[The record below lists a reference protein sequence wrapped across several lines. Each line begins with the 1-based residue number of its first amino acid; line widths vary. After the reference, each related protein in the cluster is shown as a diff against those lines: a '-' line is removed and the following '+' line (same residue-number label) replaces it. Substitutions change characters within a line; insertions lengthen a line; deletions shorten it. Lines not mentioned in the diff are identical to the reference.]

1 MRRTLFLSIALALQ
15 ATATAAAAEPV
26 RVASEAIAS
35 QPLDAA
41 LNALSRQTG
50 LQFVYNAQ
58 SAGNPR
64 TPGVPAG
71 LSADAALSRLLAGT
85 GLRYRYL
92 NATTVTIEAQDSASP
107 APTSSAVAP
116 AGIAVAAN
124 TSQPADVAAPAAGA
138 GAQNLETI
146 QVTGSYSRSLEQAVD
161 IKRATVGFSDSIVAT
176 DVADFPEQNLAEA
189 LQRVPGVTI
198 ERSKGLGTK
207 VNVRGLPSEYTH
219 VSINDLATASG
230 SGGRDVE
237 FDMFASEIIQQVTV
251 QKSPTAADEEG
262 GIAGS
267 VKISTARPFD
277 YSERKLVFSAEGAH
291 NSISEE
297 VDPRFAFLAA
307 DTWGDWGA
315 LVSYSQS
322 KRTNRTDSTS
332 GINFRPS
339 SRFLT
344 ASGTRGTQA
353 QSVLLRDAGVNITN
367 RNDSDQTNRVVFQD
381 KVGDRVYLNEQDKW
395 GATGSLQYK
404 PSNSF
409 SLTFDAM
416 VGGYD
421 STEDEYDAAAYSAS
435 SRSTFDTIH
444 EYDADTLSQY
454 GMVVLRDVSYTAT
467 QHEMLSKERI
477 NKTDYGQYSM
487 ALDWKGDSWYVD
499 ALVGYSGA
507 EKTSDYSNLKHVAYA
522 PSRTR
527 WTGDSGETIPS
538 SAPGSI
544 DMYNASDKY
553 LFEAYETTLEKVKD
567 DKYAAQVN
575 VTRLLDLAF
584 LPALH
589 TVKFGARYTD
599 RSKERQY
606 GEAKITGPS
615 AGSAAWVNSR
625 TLADS
630 PLQSISDI
638 VPGGSYSHKG
648 LDWEQVSNEYA
659 RGAFR
664 YDGFHTP
671 FDPGQFYQVDEKV
684 MSFYAMTDFAFDIG
698 NVPFTINAGARYVD
712 TKVDSFGFH
721 PIQRPDGSTGYT
733 DTPVSKDG
741 SYDDLLPSFNM
752 TAELSPGLLL
762 RAAASK
768 VMMRP
773 ALTDVAYKRTA
784 SWSSYRFTDGN
795 PELKP
800 TYAKQWEVG
809 VEKYLDNG
817 ALFAAS
823 YFRKNIDGVVINSLT
838 GMVEDVAV
846 YNANGSLNGI
856 YDFDVYQ
863 PVNAK
868 GSYEVDGIEL
878 VAQMPLGM
886 FTPWLEGFGINAN
899 YTMLDSSLAGESD
912 LGIKTPMPGLSEK
925 TWNFTAYYENERF
938 DARVSYNHKDEY
950 VESIGYNLY
959 PIYRDAYGQMDVS
972 IGYRITDNIKISLKG
987 INLTNEITS
996 GYTMDPSFPTMY
1008 EASGR
1013 RISLGLRADF

>member
-15 ATATAAAAEPV
+15 VAAGTAAADPA
-26 RVASEAIAS
+26 RAATQAIAA
-35 QPLDAA
+35 QPLDSA

-50 LQFVYNAQ
+50 LQFVYSAQ
-58 SAGNPR
+58 VAGNPR
-64 TPGVPAG
+64 SPGVQAG
-71 LSADAALSRLLAGT
+71 LSADAALARLLSGT

-92 NATTVTIEAQDSASP
+92 NATTVTIEADTGST
-107 APTSSAVAP
+107 PTSSLPDAAAPSLTAATPVAP
-116 AGIAVAAN
+116 TAEGM
-124 TSQPADVAAPAAGA
+124 

-161 IKRATVGFSDSIVAT
+161 LKRANIGFSDSIVAT

-207 VNVRGLPSEYTH
+207 VNVRGLPSEYTL

-277 YSERKLVFSAEGAH
+277 YKERKLVLSAEGAH

-307 DTWGDWGA
+307 DTWGDWGG
-315 LVSYSQS
+315 LVSFS
-322 KRTNRTDSTS
+322 KAKRNNRTDSTS
-332 GINFRPS
+332 GINFRPM
-339 SRFLT
+339 SRFLG

-353 QSVLLRDAGVNITN
+353 AAVLARDAGVNVQNRTN
-367 RNDSDQTNRVVFQD
+367 TDETNLIVFQD

-395 GATGSLQYK
+395 GATASLQYQ
-404 PSNSF
+404 PSSTF
-409 SLTFDAM
+409 SVTFDAM
-416 VGGYD
+416 LGGYD
-421 STEDEYDAAAYSAS
+421 TTEDEYDAAAYSAS
-435 SRSTFDTIH
+435 SRSTLDTIH
-444 EYDADTLSQY
+444 DYDATTLAEY

-477 NKTDYGQYSM
+477 NKTDYSQYSV
-487 ALDWKGDSWYVD
+487 ALDWKGEDWHVD
-499 ALVGYSGA
+499 AMAGFSGA
-507 EKTSDYSNLKHVAYA
+507 EKTSDFSNLKHVAYA

-527 WTGDSGETIPS
+527 WTGRSGETVPS
-538 SAPGSI
+538 AASNGF
-544 DMYNASDKY
+544 DMYSSPDKY

-575 VTRLLDLAF
+575 VTRMLDLAF

-589 TVKFGARYTD
+589 SVKFGARYTD
-599 RSKERQY
+599 KSKQRQY
-606 GEAKITGPS
+606 GELKITGPA
-615 AGSAAWVNSR
+615 AGDSAWVNTR

-630 PLQSISDI
+630 PLQWISDI
-638 VPGGSYSHKG
+638 VPGGDYSIKD
-648 LDWEQVSNEYA
+648 LDWQQVSNDYA
-659 RGAFR
+659 RSAFR
-664 YDGFHTP
+664 YPGFHTP
-671 FDPGQFYQVDEKV
+671 FDAGQYYQVDEKV
-684 MSFYAMTDFAFDIG
+684 TSLYAMTDFAFDIG
-698 NVPFTINAGARYVD
+698 SVPVTANAGVRYVD
-712 TKVDSFGFH
+712 TAVTSFGYH

-741 SYDDLLPSFNM
+741 SYDDLLPSLNM
-752 TAELSPGLLL
+752 TAELAHGLLL

-768 VMMRP
+768 TMMRP
-773 ALTDVAYKRTA
+773 ALTDIAYKRTA
-784 SWSSYRFTDGN
+784 SWSSFRFTDGN
-795 PELKP
+795 PDLKP

-809 VEKYLDNG
+809 LEQYLDNG
-817 ALFAAS
+817 ALLAAS
-823 YFRKNIDGVVINSLT
+823 YFRKNIDGVVINSFT
-838 GMVEDVAV
+838 GIVPDVAV

-868 GSYEVDGIEL
+868 GAYQVDGVEL
-878 VAQMPLGM
+878 VAQLPLGM
-886 FTPWLEGFGINAN
+886 FHPLLDGFGISAN
-899 YTMLDSSLAGESD
+899 YTMLDSSLAGESS
-912 LGIKTPMPGLSEK
+912 LGIRTPMPGLSEK
-925 TWNFTAYYENERF
+925 TWNLTAYYENGRF

-950 VESIGYNLY
+950 VESIGYDMY
-959 PIYRDAYGQMDVS
+959 PIWRDAYGQLDVS
-972 IGYRITDNIKISLKG
+972 IGYRITDALKVSLKG

>member
-15 ATATAAAAEPV
+15 VGTHVAAATPS
-26 RVASEAIAS
+26 RTASEAIAP
-35 QPLDAA
+35 QPLDSA

-58 SAGNPR
+58 VAGNPR
-64 TPGVPAG
+64 TPAVQAG
-71 LSADAALSRLLAGT
+71 LSADAALTRLLAGT
-85 GLRYRYL
+85 GLRFRYL
-92 NATTVTIEAQDSASP
+92 NATTVTIEADAVSEPVSSLPAALPDGATAASA
-107 APTSSAVAP
+107 APMAAVAE
-116 AGIAVAAN
+116 GI
-124 TSQPADVAAPAAGA
+124 
-138 GAQNLETI
+138 GAQNLDTV

-161 IKRATVGFSDSIVAT
+161 LKRTNIGFSDSIVAT

-207 VNVRGLPSEYTH
+207 VNVRGLPSEYTL

-237 FDMFASEIIQQVTV
+237 FDMFASEILQQVTV

-277 YSERKLVFSAEGAH
+277 YKERKLVLSAEGAH

-307 DTWGDWGA
+307 DTWGDWGG
-315 LVSYSQS
+315 LVSFSTA
-322 KRTNRTDSTS
+322 KRTNRTDATS
-332 GINFRPS
+332 GINFRPM
-339 SRFLT
+339 SRFLG

-353 QSVLLRDAGVNITN
+353 AAVLARDAGVNVAN
-367 RNDSDQTNRVVFQD
+367 RNDTGETNLIVFQD

-395 GATGSLQYK
+395 GATASLQYK
-404 PSNSF
+404 PSSTF

-416 VGGYD
+416 LGGYD
-421 STEDEYDAAAYSAS
+421 ATEDEYDAAAYSAS
-435 SRSTFDTIH
+435 SRSTLDTIH
-444 EYDADTLSQY
+444 AYDATTLAEY

-477 NKTDYGQYSM
+477 NKTDYSQYSV
-487 ALDWKGDSWYVD
+487 ALDWKGDDWSID
-499 ALVGYSGA
+499 AMAGYSGA
-507 EKTSDYSNLKHVAYA
+507 EKTSDVSNLKHVAYA

-527 WTGDSGETIPS
+527 WTGRSGETIPS
-538 SAPGSI
+538 AASNGF
-544 DMYNASDKY
+544 DMYNSPDKY

-575 VTRLLDLAF
+575 LSRQLELAF
-584 LPALH
+584 LPALRR
-589 TVKFGARYTD
+589 VSVGARYTD
-599 RSKERQY
+599 KSKQRQY
-606 GEAKITGPS
+606 GELKITGPK
-615 AGSAAWVNSR
+615 AGDSSWVNKR

-630 PLQSISDI
+630 PLQWISDI
-638 VPGGSYSHKG
+638 VPGGRYTIKD
-648 LDWEQVSNEYA
+648 LDWQQVSNAYA
-659 RGAFR
+659 RDAFR

-671 FDPGQFYQVDEKV
+671 FDPGQYYQVDEKV
-684 MSFYAMTDFAFDIG
+684 TSLYAMTDFAFDIG
-698 NVPFTINAGARYVD
+698 TVPVTANAGVRYVD
-712 TKVDSFGFH
+712 TAVTSFGFH
-721 PIQRPDGSTGYT
+721 PIQKPDGSTGYT
-733 DTPVSKDG
+733 DTPVSRDG
-741 SYDDLLPSFNM
+741 SYNDLLPSFNM
-752 TAELSPGLLL
+752 TAELAHGLLL

-768 VMMRP
+768 TMMRP
-773 ALTDVAYKRTA
+773 ALTDIAYKRTA
-784 SWSSYRFTDGN
+784 SWSSFRFTDGN
-795 PELKP
+795 PDLKP
-800 TYAKQWEVG
+800 TYAKQWEAG
-809 VEKYLDNG
+809 LEKYFDNG
-817 ALFAAS
+817 ALLATS
-823 YFRKNIDGVVINSLT
+823 YFRKNIDGVVINAFT
-838 GMVEDVAV
+838 GVVPDVAV
-846 YNANGSLNGI
+846 YNANGTLNGI

-868 GSYEVDGIEL
+868 GAYQVDGVEL
-878 VAQMPLGM
+878 VAQLPLGM
-886 FTPWLEGFGINAN
+886 FHPLLEGFGVNAN
-899 YTMLDSSLAGESD
+899 YTLLDSSLAGESS
-912 LGIKTPMPGLSEK
+912 LGIRTPMPGLSEK
-925 TWNFTAYYENERF
+925 TWNLTAYYENRRF

-950 VESIGYNLY
+950 VESIGYDMY
-959 PIYRDAYGQMDVS
+959 PIWRDAYGQLDVS
-972 IGYRITDNIKISLKG
+972 IGYRITDNIKVSLKG